1 MTRSADVPAWR
12 GRLLRSL
19 ASVVV
24 LGGFTAGSLAV
35 AHADPSATPTPNP
48 TPASAQP
55 GSSAPAAGPTAAG
68 GIVTSGGA
76 ATSNSGTSTTATAGT
91 GTAGSAASGTGTT
104 STGATASGDVLDQ
117 LAEDYAVGTGGGQL
131 SNLLKTSLK
140 LRNMGFRPTKQY
152 YDEIRAAMA
161 YRPNQNPL
169 IAALKDTIAY
179 QQKIRAQMEI
189 LQQSQSKNANSAV
202 MGAGQMPADSNP
214 GQLGTSTGS
223 GQAPGAQAAMPAM
236 PAAPVAPAPAA
247 PAVSAEAP

>member
-12 GRLLRSL
+12 ARVLSGL
-19 ASVVV
+19 ATAVV
-24 LGGFTAGSLAV
+24 LSGFTAGSLAV
-35 AHADPSATPTPNP
+35 AQADPSATPTPSPAP
-48 TPASAQP
+48 TPAQT
-55 GSSAPAAGPTAAG
+55 GSSAAGQSASG
-68 GIVTSGGA
+68 GVVMSGGA
-76 ATSNSGTSTTATAGT
+76 AAASSGTSGT
-91 GTAGSAASGTGTT
+91 GAAT
-104 STGATASGDVLDQ
+104 TGATAGGDVLDQ

-152 YDEIRAAMA
+152 YDEIKAAMA

-179 QQKIRAQMEI
+179 QQKIRAQVDI

-214 GQLGTSTGS
+214 GQLGASMGS
-223 GQAPGAQAAMPAM
+223 GQAPGAQAPM
-236 PAAPVAPAPAA
+236 PAAPVAPGPAA
-247 PAVSAEAP
+247 PVASAEAP